1 MSFGVKRKRGH
12 PRESKEAVIPAQA
25 RKPSSPRKRGS
36 IIQAAPRKR
45 GSMFG
50 RVTWIP
56 ASAGMTVPA
65 FAGMTANG
73 VVQRS
78 MLAANDGAVADSVT
92 NPNIHLLIS
101 TPVLEARVDSARV
114 ASESGDTVRVVV
126 FSTPPNLEGLPDS
139 IREARMSDVAFLE
152 TRPRLTD
159 YDTVVVV
166 KENHQWRVA
175 TDARFRAGFQPIR
188 EAFVDQ
194 DSSLASK
201 ASRVHLSRR
210 TAPPSKSALAERRT
224 SVFTM
229 RCACSGN
236 RRWS

>member
-1 MSFGVKRKRGH
+1 
-12 PRESKEAVIPAQA
+12 
-25 RKPSSPRKRGS
+25 
-36 IIQAAPRKR
+36 
-45 GSMFG
+45 MFG

-166 KENHQWRVA
+166 KENHQWRGYRRPLPGRIPADSGGVRGSGFEPRIESQQGSPQQEDSSA
-175 TDARFRAGFQPIR
+175 EQERAGR
-188 EAFVDQ
+188 EKDE
-194 DSSLASK
+194 
-201 ASRVHLSRR
+201 RVHDALRMLR
-210 TAPPSKSALAERRT
+210 KPPLELMDH
-224 SVFTM
+224 V
-229 RCACSGN
+229 
-236 RRWS
+236 